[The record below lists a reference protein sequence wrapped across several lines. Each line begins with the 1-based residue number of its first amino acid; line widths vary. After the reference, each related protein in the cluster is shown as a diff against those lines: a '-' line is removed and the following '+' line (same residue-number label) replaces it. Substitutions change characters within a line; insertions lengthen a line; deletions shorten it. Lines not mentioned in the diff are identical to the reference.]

1 MSTVIIQGAKHSYSL
16 TTPAQTNASSK
27 SHPFAIAFLH
37 GWMLSQAYWQPLI
50 KQLQPDFQCLSYDL
64 RGFGNSDI
72 SDRNDYS
79 LISYARDLE
88 ELLDRLE
95 IDRVWLVGHSL
106 GGAIALWAANLLSDR
121 ILGVVCLNAGGG
133 IYIKEEFEKFRTAGK
148 IILNLRPQ
156 WLQNLPLIHAQF
168 AKDSVHIPLDNH
180 WGKQRAIDFVS
191 AKYPSARG
199 TLLGSTSEEEVH
211 KLPQI
216 VSKLQQ
222 PVYFVAGVNDRIME
236 PKYVSH
242 LASFHYSFNGCGE
255 NVFEL
260 PNCGHMAMLEQTNLL
275 HSLLLNL
282 LAKPVTSPETLKTK
296 NL

>member
-16 TTPAQTNASSK
+16 TTPTQSNARSNAQSK
-27 SHPFAIAFLH
+27 NSPLAIAFLH

-50 KQLQPDFQCLSYDL
+50 KQLQADFQCLSYDL
-64 RGFGNSDI
+64 RGFGRSDI

-95 IDRVWLVGHSL
+95 IDQVWLVGHSL

-121 ILGVVCLNAGGG
+121 VLGVVCLNAGGG

-148 IILNLRPQ
+148 IILKLRPQ
-156 WLQNLPLIHAQF
+156 WLQNLPLIHAEF
-168 AKDSVHIPLDNH
+168 AKDSVHTPLDH
-180 WGKQRAIDFVS
+180 QWGKQRAIDFVS

-222 PVYFVAGVNDRIME
+222 PVYFVAGANDRIME

-282 LAKPVTSPETLKTK
+282 LAKPVTSPCL
-296 NL
+296 

>member
-1 MSTVIIQGAKHSYSL
+1 MSSVIIQGAKHSYSL
-16 TTPAQTNASSK
+16 TSPSQSKNKTPT
-27 SHPFAIAFLH
+27 IAFLH

-50 KQLQPDFQCLSYDL
+50 AQLQPDFQCLSYDL
-64 RGFGNSDI
+64 RGFGLSEI
-72 SDRNDYS
+72 SDRDEYS

-88 ELLDRLE
+88 ELLDYLE
-95 IDRVWLVGHSL
+95 ISQVWLVGHSL

-121 ILGVVCLNAGGG
+121 VLGVVCLNAGGG

-148 IILNLRPQ
+148 ILLRLRPK
-156 WLQNLPLIHAQF
+156 WLKDLPLVHAQF
-168 AKDSVHIPLDNH
+168 SKDSVYNPLDRH

-199 TLLGSTSEEEVH
+199 TLLGSTSEVEVH

-216 VSKLQQ
+216 VSKLRQ
-222 PVYFVAGVNDRIME
+222 PVYFVAGANDSIME

-242 LASFHYSFNGCGE
+242 LASFHHSFNGYGE

-275 HSLLLNL
+275 HRLLLDL
-282 LAKPVTSPETLKTK
+282 LAKPVTSNCL
-296 NL
+296 

>member
-1 MSTVIIQGAKHSYSL
+1 MSSVIIQGAKHSYSL
-16 TTPAQTNASSK
+16 TSSAQSK
-27 SHPFAIAFLH
+27 HKAPTIAFLH
-37 GWMLSQAYWQPLI
+37 GWMLSKAYWQPLI
-50 KQLQPDFQCLSYDL
+50 AQLQPDFQCLAYDL
-64 RGFGNSDI
+64 RGFGLSEI
-72 SDRNDYS
+72 GDRDEYS

-95 IDRVWLVGHSL
+95 ISQVWLVGHSL

-121 ILGVVCLNAGGG
+121 VLGVVCLNAGGG

-148 IILNLRPQ
+148 ILLRLRPQ
-156 WLQNLPLIHAQF
+156 WLKNLPLVHAQF
-168 AKDSVHIPLDNH
+168 AKDSVYSTLDRD
-180 WGKQRAIDFVS
+180 WGRQRAIDFVS

-199 TLLGSTSEEEVH
+199 TLLGSTSEVEVH

-216 VSKLQQ
+216 VSKLRQ
-222 PVYFVAGVNDRIME
+222 PVYFVAGANDKIME

-242 LASFHYSFNGCGE
+242 LASFHHSFNGYGE

-275 HSLLLNL
+275 HSLLLDL
-282 LAKPVTSPETLKTK
+282 LAKPVASSCL
-296 NL
+296 

>member
-1 MSTVIIQGAKHSYSL
+1 MSSVIIQGAKHSYSI
-16 TTPAQTNASSK
+16 TTPAQSK
-27 SHPFAIAFLH
+27 NSPLAIAFLH

-64 RGFGNSDI
+64 RGFGRSEI

-121 ILGVVCLNAGGG
+121 VLGVVCLNAGGG

-148 IILNLRPQ
+148 IILKLRPQ
-156 WLQNLPLIHAQF
+156 WLQNLPLVHAQF
-168 AKDSVHIPLDNH
+168 AKDSVHIPLDHN

-222 PVYFVAGVNDRIME
+222 PVYFVAGANDSIME

-242 LASFHYSFNGCGE
+242 LASFHYSFNGYGE

-275 HSLLLNL
+275 HSLLLDL
-282 LAKPVTSPETLKTK
+282 LAKPVTSAETLTPKK
-296 NL
+296 L